1 MYATQGLLADP
12 RPVDTKWSGGFRLE
26 VLVASEP
33 ALIGWLAWLRSSGRA
48 AICDTVILIAGLETI
63 MQKPYHRFPSSA
75 GPGSGNA
82 IDKHSATSV
91 LETPNPLRSSF
102 GSAG

>member
-1 MYATQGLLADP
+1 LVGLL
-12 RPVDTKWSGGFRLE
+12 GLG
-26 VLVASEP
+26 
-33 ALIGWLAWLRSSGRA
+33 SSGRA
-48 AICDTVILIAGLETI
+48 AICDTVILIAGLET

-82 IDKHSATSV
+82 IDKHAATSV
-91 LETPNPLRSSF
+91 LETPNPLRSSLF